1 MANDQFQKLLR
12 FARRTGDRLI
22 VTDER
27 GGEPLVILPFEQ
39 YEALVNGF
47 LGPDDGPYDND
58 PEQLEVEHDHAGHSH
73 PHGHQAE
80 AAARV
85 ESEFEPEGE
94 EEIGEIE
101 IDPVFLAAPTEA
113 VLEIV
118 EPAPSSR
125 YEPEPRLEPR
135 AVPRSESR
143 TEPYPPVNPPVPAS
157 PRPVEAPRQRLDQ
170 VKNNGGEEQFYLEP
184 L

>member
-22 VTDER
+22 VTNEH

-47 LGPDDGPYDND
+47 LGPDDEEI
-58 PEQLEVEHDHAGHSH
+58 EQLEAEHDHAGHSH

-80 AAARV
+80 TAERV
-85 ESEFEPEGE
+85 EPEFEAEGE

-101 IDPVFLAAPTEA
+101 IDPVFLAAPTEP
-113 VLEIV
+113 VLEII
-118 EPAPSSR
+118 EPAPSPR

-135 AVPRSESR
+135 PIPQAEPR
-143 TEPYPPVNPPVPAS
+143 TEPRQSVNTPVPAS
-157 PRPVEAPRQRLDQ
+157 PRPPETPRQPLSQ
-170 VKNNGGEEQFYLEP
+170 AKNNGGEEQFYLEP

>member
-22 VTDER
+22 VTDQT

-47 LGPDDGPYDND
+47 LGPDEG
-58 PEQLEVEHDHAGHSH
+58 EMAELEAEHDHAGHSH
-73 PHGHQAE
+73 PHGRSAEVEAEPEVEVEFQA
-80 AAARV
+80 
-85 ESEFEPEGE
+85 EGE

-101 IDPVFLAAPTEA
+101 IDPIFLAQPAAP
-113 VLEIV
+113 VLEII
-118 EPAPSSR
+118 EPSPSPR
-125 YEPEPRLEPR
+125 YEPEPRPEPRPVPQAEPR
-135 AVPRSESR
+135 AEPRSVVNTPLSPPTR
-143 TEPYPPVNPPVPAS
+143 PPEP
-157 PRPVEAPRQRLDQ
+157 PRQPLAQ
-170 VKNNGGEEQFYLEP
+170 AKNNGGEEQFYLEP